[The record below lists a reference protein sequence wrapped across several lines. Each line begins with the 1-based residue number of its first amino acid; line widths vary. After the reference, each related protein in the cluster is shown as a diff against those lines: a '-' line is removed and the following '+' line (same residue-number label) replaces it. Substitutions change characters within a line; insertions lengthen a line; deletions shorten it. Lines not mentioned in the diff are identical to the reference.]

1 MVSQRRVLGAHQHA
15 RNADQDKLELTFNSQ
30 HNHPDQEPLPTII
43 QTVRE
48 DLDVLKKFYKIS
60 LSPVRFDR
68 IEQYLKDKLVEIS
81 TLQFDQLNQ
90 AGQVDYVLLK
100 NYLNSSL
107 QRLRF
112 DKTKD
117 GEVLKLIGSLA
128 FPIME
133 LCEAR
138 QRVQRLDFQQVATDL
153 TRAHGSASDFTRAI
167 SEGIF
172 KDKIERTIA
181 YRTAYKLEELGS
193 VLHDWHSFY
202 LGYDP
207 LYSWWVSQPY
217 AKFQEELNTLIHCV
231 RSELVD
237 IDESVEDPIIGE
249 PIGRDG
255 ILADLDF
262 EKIAY
267 SPEELIQIGEKEY
280 QWCQIEA
287 EKASHEMGYGSDWR
301 KALEH
306 VKNMYVEPGQQIYG
320 IRDLA
325 VEATDYVK
333 EHDLITVPEIAETW
347 RMLMISPERQ
357 KANPFFLGGNTMQV
371 SYPTDDMSHQDKL
384 MSMRGN
390 SIPLSRSTVFHE
402 LIPGHHLQYHMIK
415 RHRPYRRMF
424 DTPFWM
430 EGWAL
435 YWEFIL
441 WDKGFPGTPENRIG
455 MLFWRMHRCARIIFS
470 LKFHLG
476 EMSPQECIDFLVD
489 KVGHERATATGEVR
503 RSFNG
508 DYSPLYQAGYML
520 GALQLYAL
528 RAEVLQ
534 SGSMTEKEFHDKVL
548 RENEMP
554 IEVLRALVRNIPL
567 DPDFKASWKF
577 YEKELGI

>member
-1 MVSQRRVLGAHQHA
+1 MVSQRKIQG
-15 RNADQDKLELTFNSQ
+15 DQQQLRAPGLVPTDELAKANSD
-30 HNHPDQEPLPTII
+30 PEPLPTII

-48 DLDVLKKFYKIS
+48 DLSDLKKFYNVP
-60 LSPVRFDR
+60 LSPRR
-68 IEQYLKDKLVEIS
+68 HEKIQHYLEDKLEEIS
-81 TLQFDQLNQ
+81 RLQFDKLNQ
-90 AGQVDYVLLK
+90 AGKIDYILLK
-100 NYLNSSL
+100 NYLESSL
-107 QRLRF
+107 QRLKF
-112 DKTKD
+112 ELVKD
-117 GEVLKLIGSLA
+117 VKVLKLVGS
-128 FPIME
+128 FVYTVIE
-133 LCEAR
+133 LCESR
-138 QRVQRLDFQQVATDL
+138 QQVQKVDFQQAAAKL
-153 TRAHGSASDFTRAI
+153 TQAQGGVNGLSRAI
-167 SEGIF
+167 SEGVL
-172 KDKIERTIA
+172 KGKIESTIA
-181 YRTAYKLEELGS
+181 YRAAYKLRNLQS
-193 VLHDWHSFY
+193 VLREWHDFY
-202 LGYDP
+202 LGYEP
-207 LYSWWVSQPY
+207 LFNWWMSRPY
-217 AKFQEELNTLIHCV
+217 EKFQTDLTGLIQSIKRDLV
-231 RSELVD
+231 GIEDSEK
-237 IDESVEDPIIGE
+237 DPIIGE

-267 SPEELIQIGEKEY
+267 TPEELIHIGEKEY
-280 QWCQIEA
+280 SWCLVEA
-287 EKASHEMGYGSDWR
+287 KKAAHDLGYGSDWR

-333 EHDLITVPEIAETW
+333 KHDLITVPEIAETW

-357 KANPFFLGGNTMQV
+357 KVNPFFLGGNTIQV
-371 SYPTDDMSHQDKL
+371 SYPTDTMSHEDKL

-415 RHRPYRRMF
+415 RHRPYRRIF

-441 WDKGFPGTPENRIG
+441 WDKGFPDTPENRMG

-476 EMSPQECIDFLVD
+476 QMSPQECIDFLVE

-528 RAEVLQ
+528 RKEVVG
-534 SGSMTEKEFHDKVL
+534 SGAMTEKEFHDKVL
-548 RENEMP
+548 QENEMP
-554 IEVLRALVRNIPL
+554 IEVLRALVRNLPL
-567 DPDFKASWKF
+567 DSEFKASWKF
-577 YEKELGI
+577 YGEDLTI

>member
-1 MVSQRRVLGAHQHA
+1 MVSQRKVLGAHQQTGQPGIVLMA
-15 RNADQDKLELTFNSQ
+15 ETRKGEPIL
-30 HNHPDQEPLPTII
+30 DQEPLPTII
-43 QTVRE
+43 QTVKE
-48 DLDVLKKFYKIS
+48 DLDDLKKFYNITF
-60 LSPVRFDR
+60 SPRRVDR
-68 IEQYLKDKLVEIS
+68 IEHYLADKLIEIA
-81 TLQFDQLNQ
+81 TLQFDKLNQ
-90 AGQVDYVLLK
+90 AGKVDYVLLK
-100 NYLNSSL
+100 NYLESSL

-112 DKTKD
+112 ENAKD
-117 GEVLKLIGSLA
+117 RKVLELVGSFA
-128 FPIME
+128 FPIID

-138 QRVQRLDFQQVATDL
+138 QRVQKIDFQQAATDL
-153 TRAHGSASDFTRAI
+153 TRAHSGASDLTRAI
-167 SEGIF
+167 LEGVF
-172 KDKIERTIA
+172 KGKIERTIA
-181 YRTAYKLEELGS
+181 YRTAYKLEELQT
-193 VLHDWHSFY
+193 VLREWHNFY
-202 LGYDP
+202 LGYEP
-207 LYSWWVSQPY
+207 LFSWWISQPY
-217 AKFQEELNTLIHCV
+217 EKSQTELSALIRCIIK
-231 RSELVD
+231 ELVG
-237 IDESVEDPIIGE
+237 IDDSVEDPIIGE

-267 SPEELIQIGEKEY
+267 TPEELISIGEKEY
-280 QWCQIEA
+280 SWCQAEA
-287 EKASHEMGYGSDWR
+287 EKASRELGYGSDWR

-325 VEATDYVK
+325 TEATNYVK
-333 EHDLITVPEIAETW
+333 QHDLVTVPEIAESW

-357 KANPFFLGGNTMQV
+357 KANPFFLGGSTMQV
-371 SYPTDDMSHQDKL
+371 SNPTDGMSHEEKL

-415 RHRPYRRMF
+415 RHRPYRRIF

-441 WDKGFPGTPENRIG
+441 WDKGFPDTPENRVG

-476 EMSPQECIDFLVD
+476 EMSPQECIDFLVE
-489 KVGHERATATGEVR
+489 KVGHERATAIGEVR

-528 RAEVLQ
+528 RKEVVGNGGM
-534 SGSMTEKEFHDKVL
+534 SEKQFHDKVL
-548 RENEMP
+548 QENEMP
-554 IEVLRALVRNIPL
+554 IEVLRALVCNLPL
-567 DPDFKASWKF
+567 DTNFKASWKF
-577 YEKELGI
+577 YGKNLGI

>member
-1 MVSQRRVLGAHQHA
+1 MVSLRKVPGAHQHP
-15 RNADQDKLELTFNSQ
+15 NLPGKVKVEEDVNSKAV
-30 HNHPDQEPLPTII
+30 PVDQETMPTII
-43 QTVRE
+43 QTVKE
-48 DLDVLKKFYKIS
+48 DLGELKKFYNIT
-60 LSPVRFDR
+60 LSPTRFQKV
-68 IEQYLKDKLVEIS
+68 EHYLEKKLEELSNI
-81 TLQFDQLNQ
+81 TFGKLNQ
-90 AGQVDYVLLK
+90 AGQVDYALLN
-100 NYLNSSL
+100 NYLKSSL
-107 QRLRF
+107 QRLRS
-112 DKTKD
+112 DKVKD
-117 GEVLKLIGSLA
+117 DEVLKLVGSFA
-128 FPIME
+128 FIIIE
-133 LCEAR
+133 LFEAR
-138 QRVQRLDFQQVATDL
+138 QRIQKLDFQEVAAL
-153 TRAHGSASDFTRAI
+153 FTRADNSARDLKQAI
-167 SEGIF
+167 SSGIF
-172 KDKIERTIA
+172 RGKIERTIA
-181 YRTAYKLEELGS
+181 YRTAYKLEELSS
-193 VLHDWHSFY
+193 VLRDWHNFY
-202 LGYDP
+202 LGYEP

-217 AKFQEELNTLIHCV
+217 ATFQENLSILIACIQTD
-231 RSELVD
+231 LVGFD
-237 IDESVEDPIIGE
+237 DSVKDPIIGE

-267 SPEELIQIGEKEY
+267 SPEELIHIGEMEY
-280 QWCQIEA
+280 QWCEVEA
-287 EKASHEMGYGSDWR
+287 KKASCEMGYGSDWR

-306 VKNMYVEPGQQIYG
+306 VKNMYVGPGQQIYG
-320 IRDLA
+320 IHDLA
-325 VEATDYVK
+325 IEATNYVK
-333 EHDLITVPEIAETW
+333 DHDLVTVPEIAETW

-371 SYPTDDMSHQDKL
+371 SYPTDKMSHEDKL

-402 LIPGHHLQYHMIK
+402 LIPGHHLQFHMIK
-415 RHRPYRRMF
+415 RHRPYRRIF

-470 LKFHLG
+470 IKFHLG
-476 EMSPQECIDFLVD
+476 EMTPQECIDFLVD

-534 SGSMTEKEFHDKVL
+534 SGQMTEKEFHDKVL
-548 RENEMP
+548 HENEMP
-554 IEVLRALVRNIPL
+554 IEVLRALVRNFPI
-567 DPDFKASWKF
+567 DPDFRPSWKF
-577 YEKELGI
+577 YEKN

>member
-1 MVSQRRVLGAHQHA
+1 MVSLRKAPGAHQHPKVPE
-15 RNADQDKLELTFNSQ
+15 RVRVEEDVNSKPV
-30 HNHPDQEPLPTII
+30 HVSQEPMPTVI
-43 QTVRE
+43 QTVKE
-48 DLDVLKKFYKIS
+48 DLGELKKFYNIT
-60 LSPVRFDR
+60 LSPTRFQKVER
-68 IEQYLKDKLVEIS
+68 YLEAKLEEVS
-81 TLQFDQLNQ
+81 VLPFGKLDQE
-90 AGQVDYVLLK
+90 GQVDYVLLK
-100 NYLNSSL
+100 NYLKSSL

-112 DKTKD
+112 DKAKD
-117 GEVLKLIGSLA
+117 DEVLKLVGSFA
-128 FPIME
+128 YTSIR

-138 QRVQRLDFQQVATDL
+138 QQVQKLDFQEVATDL
-153 TRAHGSASDFTRAI
+153 TQAHSSARDLTQAI
-167 SEGIF
+167 SQGIF
-172 KDKIERTIA
+172 KGKVQRTIA

-193 VLHDWHSFY
+193 VLHDWHNFY
-202 LGYDP
+202 LGYEP
-207 LYSWWVSQPY
+207 LYSWWVSEPY
-217 AKFQEELNTLIHCV
+217 ARFREELRSLI
-231 RSELVD
+231 SSIQKYLVG
-237 IDESVEDPIIGE
+237 IDESEKDPIIGE

-267 SPEELIQIGEKEY
+267 SPEELIHIGEMEY

-287 EKASHEMGYGSDWR
+287 EKASHEMGYGSNWR

-306 VKNMYVEPGQQIYG
+306 VKNMYVGPGQQIYA

-325 VEATDYVK
+325 TEATNYVK
-333 EHDLITVPEIAETW
+333 EHDLVTVPEIAETW

-371 SYPTDDMSHQDKL
+371 SYPTDEMSHDDKL

-402 LIPGHHLQYHMIK
+402 LIPGHHLQFHMIK
-415 RHRPYRRMF
+415 RHRPYRRLF

-470 LKFHLG
+470 IKFHLG

-528 RAEVLQ
+528 RSEVLQ
-534 SGSMTEKEFHDKVL
+534 SGNMTEKEFHDKVL
-548 RENEMP
+548 QENEMP
-554 IEVLRALVRNIPL
+554 IEVLRALVRNLPI
-567 DPDFKASWKF
+567 DPEFKPSWKF
-577 YEKELGI
+577 YEKN